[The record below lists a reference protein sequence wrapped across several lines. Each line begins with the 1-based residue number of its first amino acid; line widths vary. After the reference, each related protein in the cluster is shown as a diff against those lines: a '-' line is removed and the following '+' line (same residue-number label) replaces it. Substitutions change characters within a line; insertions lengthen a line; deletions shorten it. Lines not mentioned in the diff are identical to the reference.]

1 MKAAL
6 MQCNKIM
13 TLVSLAV
20 ILLHLIGLLS
30 AYIAIGLP
38 LGYLTARVLMKK
50 FIYQLDYLAPMEL
63 PSSNLVFNMLVY
75 SILFLVTVRIDV
87 VALLSAFVGV
97 IVYRK
102 MFFIALEKKMKE
114 GGFDEHNNW
123 NIWISVF

>member
-114 GGFDEHNNW
+114 GGFDEHNN
-123 NIWISVF
+123 